1 MKTVPTPRRRAIRG
15 GIFGLLFFCLF
26 LLTAPPYPGYA
37 NNTAGGARA
46 YQERV
51 AAEKNTRSRFRRL
64 EWASL
69 VLILA
74 AGGAAIFWAVR
85 RK

>member
-1 MKTVPTPRRRAIRG
+1 MKTVPTPCRRGVPGAV
-15 GIFGLLFFCLF
+15 FGLLFFCLS
-26 LLTAPPYPGYA
+26 LLTVPPFPVSA
-37 NNTAGGARA
+37 NNVAGGSKT
-46 YQERV
+46 YQERA
-51 AAEKNTRSRFRRL
+51 AAEQHTRSRFRRL

-74 AGGAAIFWAVR
+74 AGGAAIFWAGR

>member
-1 MKTVPTPRRRAIRG
+1 MKIVPTPRRRAVRG
-15 GIFGLLFFCLF
+15 SIFGLLFFCLF
-26 LLTAPPYPGYA
+26 LLAAPPYPVYA
-37 NNTAGGARA
+37 NNAAGGAKA

-51 AAEKNTRSRFRRL
+51 AAEKITRSRFRRL

>member
-1 MKTVPTPRRRAIRG
+1 MNLVPSPRRRGALGVPLASLLLILSLASAP
-15 GIFGLLFFCLF
+15 GLPVRADNVAL
-26 LLTAPPYPGYA
+26 G
-37 NNTAGGARA
+37 AGTYEKRA
-46 YQERV
+46 D
-51 AAEKNTRSRFRRL
+51 AEKSTRSRFRRL
-64 EWASL
+64 EVVSL

>member
-1 MKTVPTPRRRAIRG
+1 
-15 GIFGLLFFCLF
+15 LLFFCLC
-26 LLTAPPYPGYA
+26 LLTAPPCPVYA
-37 NNTAGGARA
+37 NNAAEGARA

-51 AAEKNTRSRFRRL
+51 AAEKHTRSRFRRL

-74 AGGAAIFWAVR
+74 AGGAAIFWTVR

>member
-1 MKTVPTPRRRAIRG
+1 V
-15 GIFGLLFFCLF
+15 FGLLFFCLS
-26 LLTAPPYPGYA
+26 LLTASPFPVYA

-46 YQERV
+46 YQERAV
-51 AAEKNTRSRFRRL
+51 AEKNTRSRYRRL

>member
-1 MKTVPTPRRRAIRG
+1 M
-15 GIFGLLFFCLF
+15 FGLLFFCFF
-26 LLTAPPYPGYA
+26 LLTAPPLPVSA
-37 NNTAGGARA
+37 NNVAGGAKR
-46 YQERV
+46 YQERTS
-51 AAEKNTRSRFRRL
+51 AEHNTRTRYRRL

-74 AGGAAIFWAVR
+74 AGGAAIFWVVR